1 MNSVRLRL
9 VDCILEKAKKQKT
22 EKLEHVPKIGI
33 TPQQIILHI
42 LSNINWLQV
51 EVYFKCGIN
60 MSVDTR
66 VPGRGSHTSTYS

>member
-9 VDCILEKAKKQKT
+9 VDCILEKAKQKT
-22 EKLEHVPKIGI
+22 QKLEHVPKIGI

-42 LSNINWLQV
+42 LSNINWLQF
-51 EVYFKCGIN
+51 EVYFKRGIN